1 MKTKKTNSRNL
12 AKAVILTI
20 IVLSALV
27 IVAALVASY
36 FLKPELRVKN
46 IISELTSDY
55 YENYF
60 HDKYINNV
68 NDTALIQKKTKN
80 GMPPISLRQLL
91 LYDNQKNN
99 EHLDYL
105 SSYCDLDS
113 TYVTIYPKPPYD
125 NKTYHTDYSY
135 SCNF

>member
-1 MKTKKTNSRNL
+1 MRVNKTSSKNQAKPIIL
-12 AKAVILTI
+12 AI
-20 IVLSALV
+20 IISSALV
-27 IVAALVASY
+27 VIVALVASH
-36 FLKPELRVKN
+36 FLKPELRVKS

-60 HDKYINNV
+60 HDKYIH
-68 NDTALIQKKTKN
+68 DTSDVTTIQKETKN
-80 GMPPISLRQLL
+80 GLPPIPLHQLL

-99 EHLDYL
+99 ENSEYL

-113 TYVTIYPKPPYD
+113 TYVTIYPEPPYD
-125 NKTYHTDYSY
+125 KKSYHADFSY